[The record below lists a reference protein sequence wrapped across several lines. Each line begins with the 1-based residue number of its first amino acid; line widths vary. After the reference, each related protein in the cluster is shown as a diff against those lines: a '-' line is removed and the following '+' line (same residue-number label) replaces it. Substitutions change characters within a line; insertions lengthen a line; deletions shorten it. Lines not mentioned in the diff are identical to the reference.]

1 MGLPQNRDCRVYLKK
16 RAEGLICIACD
27 RFTPA
32 GSHGP
37 PLFGN
42 LRFFVLAATEAQ
54 VDDLIA
60 AGRELLPGNT
70 EFQRFI
76 KDVGNR

>member
-1 MGLPQNRDCRVYLKK
+1 M
-16 RAEGLICIACD
+16 A
-27 RFTPA
+27 
-32 GSHGP
+32 P

>member
-1 MGLPQNRDCRVYLKK
+1 M
-16 RAEGLICIACD
+16 
-27 RFTPA
+27 
-32 GSHGP
+32 GP

>member
-1 MGLPQNRDCRVYLKK
+1 MLATVLPLQDQM
-16 RAEGLICIACD
+16 E
-27 RFTPA
+27 
-32 GSHGP
+32 S

-54 VDDLIA
+54 VDNLIA
-60 AGRELLPGNT
+60 AGRELLRGNT

-76 KDVGNR
+76 KDAGNR

>member
-1 MGLPQNRDCRVYLKK
+1 M
-16 RAEGLICIACD
+16 E
-27 RFTPA
+27 
-32 GSHGP
+32 S

-42 LRFFVLAATEAQ
+42 LGFFVLAATEAQ
-54 VDDLIA
+54 LDGLIA